1 MDVLPCTPH
10 NYRGQLAL
18 SLQFNPQMHPAPYG
32 PGKACMQ
39 VRPAVIVAAGRKS
52 WASIVFVAN
61 CLTSCLTRIYG
72 DGHRTHP
79 MRVVVFFFSFS
90 FFVLYCVQDNN
101 WPSGHCMMQGLIY
114 ISDFK

>member
-18 SLQFNPQMHPAPYG
+18 TAQFNPQMHPAPYG

-52 WASIVFVAN
+52 WASIVFVA
-61 CLTSCLTRIYG
+61 SCLTRIYG
-72 DGHRTHP
+72 DGHRIDPVGVRIFLFLFLFLALPTGQSLAVMSLHGAGP
-79 MRVVVFFFSFS
+79 D
-90 FFVLYCVQDNN
+90 L
-101 WPSGHCMMQGLIY
+101 H
-114 ISDFK
+114 K